1 MSVQQTGV
9 YARRASGLVR
19 ELNVW
24 DVIIWAIASPAASG
38 MLYYQVAN
46 SNKFP
51 GANAA
56 LSFLLGAIIIF
67 PIVLTLAYMLQIMPR
82 SGGMYVVISRILD
95 PSLGF
100 LGSVLYVFG
109 EGMAIGVMAWVG
121 TGVLGSAFSL
131 AGYAAHS
138 AALTGI
144 GEWLSITAGKTIIS
158 IILVI
163 AFWLIALISMRAV
176 KILTRIL
183 FWIPMIATIVLIII
197 GLIYSGNAQ
206 SAWDTTWGQGVYQ
219 NIINTAREKGWTPPS
234 FSWASTFGLLLVVF
248 WAFVGWESVTFAA
261 GEVKS
266 PKKSLFRG
274 LLAGFVAVAIIYI
287 IVAWAAWVPFA
298 NDQFISAYT
307 FLYDTNPD
315 ALKAIMPISRPSV
328 PLFLGSLLP
337 NPWLAIIL
345 MILVS
350 FWFYNTIPPV
360 LVATSRALFA
370 MSFDRSLP
378 KAFANVNSRGV
389 PTWATHVAMIFGL
402 LAILV
407 FAQNVTLIV
416 AILDITTLFIF
427 WLFGI
432 AAMLLPFRRP
442 DIYKLSPVQKDFLGL
457 PVITWLGLLTTA
469 IGLFFVFFSAVEMTT
484 ASQAILCGIILVM
497 YLFHVITQMK
507 AIKEG
512 IDVSKIYAEIPP
524 E

>member
-1 MSVQQTGV
+1 
-9 YARRASGLVR
+9 
-19 ELNVW
+19 
-24 DVIIWAIASPAASG
+24 
-38 MLYYQVAN
+38 
-46 SNKFP
+46 
-51 GANAA
+51 
-56 LSFLLGAIIIF
+56 
-67 PIVLTLAYMLQIMPR
+67 
-82 SGGMYVVISRILD
+82 
-95 PSLGF
+95 
-100 LGSVLYVFG
+100 
-109 EGMAIGVMAWVG
+109 
-121 TGVLGSAFSL
+121 
-131 AGYAAHS
+131 
-138 AALTGI
+138 
-144 GEWLSITAGKTIIS
+144 
-158 IILVI
+158 
-163 AFWLIALISMRAV
+163 
-176 KILTRIL
+176 
-183 FWIPMIATIVLIII
+183 
-197 GLIYSGNAQ
+197 
-206 SAWDTTWGQGVYQ
+206 
-219 NIINTAREKGWTPPS
+219 
-234 FSWASTFGLLLVVF
+234 
-248 WAFVGWESVTFAA
+248 
-261 GEVKS
+261 
-266 PKKSLFRG
+266 
-274 LLAGFVAVAIIYI
+274 
-287 IVAWAAWVPFA
+287 
-298 NDQFISAYT
+298 
-307 FLYDTNPD
+307 
-315 ALKAIMPISRPSV
+315 MPISRPSV

-469 IGLFFVFFSAVEMTT
+469 IGLFFVFFSAVEITT

-497 YLFHVITQMK
+497 YLFHVISQMK